1 MFATLLL
8 VKTLEPYAP
17 KVQGKPASFGHIH
30 MLFFIQTRMDYSII
44 VKFEFTWEE
53 VVKKLPIWQALDP
66 AIQLVL
72 TRIYDDV
79 HEKEEKELK
88 RLPTK
93 AYYPAFEIGSPFGD
107 TDGTWKQPELL
118 NFWWVQGT
126 LLGLL
131 ILTIDQPYWIYTHHN
146 TADTTVRLL
155 LQLG

>member
-17 KVQGKPASFGHIH
+17 EVQSKPASYGHIH
-30 MLFFIQTRMDYSII
+30 MLFFIQTRMDYTII

-72 TRIYDDV
+72 TRIYGDV

-126 LLGLL
+126 L
-131 ILTIDQPYWIYTHHN
+131 
-146 TADTTVRLL
+146 
-155 LQLG
+155 

>member
-1 MFATLLL
+1 
-8 VKTLEPYAP
+8 
-17 KVQGKPASFGHIH
+17 
-30 MLFFIQTRMDYSII
+30 MLFFIQTRMDYTII

-72 TRIYDDV
+72 TRIYYDV